1 VGWREPPL
9 YFLAST
15 LVFLLR
21 KYFFRK
27 QKMTTQIVTPLRT
40 IFLLVLAAFLV
51 WWVSGTSDKKIVEAQ
66 KVDVTV
72 KSISSVSAI
81 IIEAPSQP
89 VNDGVYLSRDKTR
102 VSVRFTQI
110 PRLVIIQ
117 HIAEVAGF
125 DFSLPDN
132 AIEHWQES
140 LTINIDNEPVQDVLA
155 KVIGV
160 KDFNIDVTYDTAMAT
175 HKISAL
181 YLGGSVSM
189 QAAPPSPVGQHEP
202 LPFERDTSSAPSPE
216 MSRVNENRTKRDN
229 FFTSDEPTRIALLNE
244 MSPVGED
251 LNFIVTSLRKD
262 EQVAVRI
269 AAAQRL
275 SFSENYVATQSLL
288 DALSDK
294 DDAVVKAAINALVSL
309 GDSSVLPVMENKLAH
324 NERLQVDLVEAKNRI
339 NSQFH
344 IASDSQP

>member
-1 VGWREPPL
+1 
-9 YFLAST
+9 
-15 LVFLLR
+15 
-21 KYFFRK
+21 
-27 QKMTTQIVTPLRT
+27 MTTKIVTPLRT
-40 IFLLVLAAFLV
+40 IFLLALAAFLV
-51 WWVSGTSDKKIVEAQ
+51 WWVSGAGDKKNVEA
-66 KVDVTV
+66 KKMDVV
-72 KSISSVSAI
+72 AKSISSVSVAR
-81 IIEAPSQP
+81 IEILSQP

-102 VSVRFTQI
+102 ISVRFTQV

-117 HIAEVAGF
+117 HMAEVVGF

-132 AIEHWQES
+132 AIEHWQEP
-140 LTINIDNEPVQDVLA
+140 LAINIDSEPVQDALA
-155 KVIGV
+155 KVIGI
-160 KDFNIDVTYDTAMAT
+160 KNFNIDVAYDSATAS

-181 YLGGSVSM
+181 YLGGSVSA
-189 QAAPPSPVGQHEP
+189 QPALPSPVGRSEP
-202 LPFERDTSSAPSPE
+202 IAFERDTAAAPSPE
-216 MSRVNENRTKRDN
+216 LSRVNENRTKRDN

-294 DDAVVKAAINALVSL
+294 DDAVIKAAINSLASL

-324 NERLQVDLVEAKNRI
+324 NERLQVDLAEAKNRI

-344 IASDSQP
+344 IASDQQP